1 MISERRHA
9 ILGLI
14 IEHYLRTGE
23 PIGSKTLCQLLPYSI
38 SSATIRNEMAYL
50 TQLGFL
56 EQRHTSGGRV
66 PSKASYRYYVDN
78 IMQEKPISK
87 YETDK
92 INEALSVNSGD
103 PERLLADACKLLEE
117 YSHCAAF
124 CATLEDPYDCI
135 QGVDLIPAGNQKAML
150 VMLTVGSKIKSS
162 LINMPCAL
170 DEDFRKKFYEVSAKF
185 LTGTPLTNVNLALI
199 QSAVGVAGERIFD
212 MLPALSSLCALCNE
226 ASHSKLTLEGETN
239 LLSHSELGSDLYK
252 ILGLLTEKKQLM
264 ELSKSFANS
273 NSKQLLLIGDENPIY
288 EMKNTS
294 TVIAKYNYEGGQ
306 KAVLGVI
313 GSMRIDYE
321 SILPRINYIINTV
334 DSNFRKRSEKEKN
347 ESFAFATIKAVS
359 EILATVD
366 NLERAIASEQED
378 YEGLKKGVQ
387 MTYDGLMAS
396 LEKLGVT
403 AYGEQGEQFDPNLH
417 HAVMHI
423 DDDSLDANVITDV
436 FQKGYKY
443 NDKVVRPAM
452 VKTAN

>member
-239 LLSHSELGSDLYK
+239 LPQCFFENVRRYNQDCQTDSTHNQCIRIYRIDISNKCFQLFHGLDRFYPIRIGKSEEIFQLSDYNC
-252 ILGLLTEKKQLM
+252 
-264 ELSKSFANS
+264 NS
-273 NSKQLLLIGDENPIY
+273 NSGSESGCDRKWDEFDQTSEMAQSHQNQKDTGEDCRNDKSIHSVFGNNAGDDCCECSRWSGNLY
-288 EMKNTS
+288 TAS
-294 TVIAKYNYEGGQ
+294 AKCRDDKSGN
-306 KAVLGVI
+306 
-313 GSMRIDYE
+313 D
-321 SILPRINYIINTV
+321 
-334 DSNFRKRSEKEKN
+334 RSEDT
-347 ESFAFATIKAVS
+347 SFRSYTGCKCQC
-359 EILATVD
+359 D
-366 NLERAIASEQED
+366 
-378 YEGLKKGVQ
+378 
-387 MTYDGLMAS
+387 
-396 LEKLGVT
+396 
-403 AYGEQGEQFDPNLH
+403 
-417 HAVMHI
+417 
-423 DDDSLDANVITDV
+423 
-436 FQKGYKY
+436 
-443 NDKVVRPAM
+443 
-452 VKTAN
+452 

>member
-185 LTGTPLTNVNLALI
+185 LKGTPLTNVNLALI

-334 DSNFRKRSEKEKN
+334 DTLLS
-347 ESFAFATIKAVS
+347 
-359 EILATVD
+359 
-366 NLERAIASEQED
+366 
-378 YEGLKKGVQ
+378 KKG
-387 MTYDGLMAS
+387 A
-396 LEKLGVT
+396 
-403 AYGEQGEQFDPNLH
+403 
-417 HAVMHI
+417 
-423 DDDSLDANVITDV
+423 
-436 FQKGYKY
+436 
-443 NDKVVRPAM
+443 
-452 VKTAN
+452 